1 MNKLSLNLSPLLI
14 EKLQAYSQWVVDV
27 WDEPK
32 EGYLLRDHAI
42 MTLGLCGES
51 SEVVETVEKANQT
64 DSKDALKK
72 SLTKELGDC
81 LYYTVMI
88 AKSQGYGFSSHQE
101 SSSALYNLKDLP
113 YYSGFIAEKYK
124 KEIRKSPDIP
134 NIDIKAQLEEYFNV
148 LIWCCEQHTDGFLHV
163 MQENEIK
170 LNDRLRRNVL
180 IGEGNDR

>member
-1 MNKLSLNLSPLLI
+1 MNDLRLNLSPLVI
-14 EKLQAYSQWVVDV
+14 DKLHDYAKWVVEV

-51 SEVVETVEKANQT
+51 SEVVETLEKAT
-64 DSKDALKK
+64 SSDPEDVLKK
-72 SLTKELGDC
+72 GLTKELGDC
-81 LYYTVMI
+81 LYYAVMI
-88 AKSQGYGFSSHQE
+88 AKAQNYGFLSSGEE
-101 SSSALYNLKDLP
+101 SSNSYELKDLP

-124 KEIRKSPDIP
+124 KEIRKSPNIP
-134 NIDIKAQLEEYFNV
+134 IIDIKLQLEEYFKV
-148 LIWCCEQHTDGFLHV
+148 LVFCCEQYTEGFLHV